1 MGYEFYILQ
10 KLEFFLFSITGTSGE
25 NPVSLEIL
33 DRQVSILQ
41 VHVLLTNP
49 LQLLYIKCTQQA
61 PADVVKN
68 KRLITGQFVTITI
81 AKIDPFL
88 SLPRILRLTYQLKDI

>member
-1 MGYEFYILQ
+1 M
-10 KLEFFLFSITGTSGE
+10 
-25 NPVSLEIL
+25 SLEIL

-68 KRLITGQFVTITI
+68 KRLIITGQFVTITI
-81 AKIDPFL
+81 AKIHLIFDVTKL
-88 SLPRILRLTYQLKDI
+88 SESGLLYM

>member
-10 KLEFFLFSITGTSGE
+10 KLEFFLFPITGTSGE

-49 LQLLYIKCTQQA
+49 LQLRYIKCTQQA

-81 AKIDPFL
+81 AKFHLIFDVTKL
-88 SLPRILRLTYQLKDI
+88 SESGLLYM